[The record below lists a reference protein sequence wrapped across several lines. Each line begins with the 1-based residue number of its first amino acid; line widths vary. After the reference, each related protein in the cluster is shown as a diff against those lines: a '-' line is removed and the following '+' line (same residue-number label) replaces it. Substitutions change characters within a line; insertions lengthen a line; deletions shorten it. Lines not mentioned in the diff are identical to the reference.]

1 MGAGPNWVFGVCLGF
16 DWTQMTATLR
26 QLAARCGELR
36 GASLSGGP
44 ICFDPVCLHSSEFV
58 RLM

>member
-44 ICFDPVCLHSSEFV
+44 ICLIQFVCIPLN
-58 RLM
+58 LLD